1 MAVLLLYLPMLFSQ
15 CFIQQYRAGGA
26 MENQALFRTFYKRP
40 AVLLWLGCSPFLTA
54 QAEPLNLAQQVVT
67 ATRTATPL
75 VSVASSSVITRED
88 IERSQAQ
95 SVPDM
100 LRGLAGVQIVSN
112 GGRGKSTSLYL
123 RGTSEKQLLV
133 LIDGVKVGSAT
144 SGAAALQDIPL
155 ALVERIEVV
164 RGPRSSLYGSEAL
177 GGVIQIFTRRGA
189 KQGLKPYLALGTGTR
204 SSSSANAGLAGGSQ
218 NGWFDLGV
226 SSEDTDGINAR
237 AYRPSAAGAYEPDAD
252 GYRQLAGSLRG
263 GYRFVNGLELDGSWM
278 QSSIHSDQ
286 DLRSSSGKTG
296 RYSYAD
302 GEQQVLG
309 GRARFT
315 PLEPWDVTLQAGHS
329 EDRTDNFRDGGFY
342 SRFDTERYTFA
353 WQNDFSLTPEQLLS
367 LGFDYQQDRIDTSDT
382 YAEDSRDNR
391 GYYTQY
397 QGRFGRH
404 GVSVGLRRDD
414 NQQFGEH
421 DTGNLGWSY
430 ELSERLTLSAAYG
443 TAFRAPTFNDL
454 YTPNSGSTAG
464 NPDLKPEK
472 SENYELGLQ
481 GGAGWGEWRLSVF
494 ENQID
499 DLIVWAGSKPM
510 RPQNVESAR
519 IRGLESSVRTQLE
532 NWDLAAT
539 LTLLDP
545 QDRSQENHG
554 HQLARRAKRTFNID
568 ADRRIGSFG
577 VGATLFAASQ
587 RFNDA
592 SNTEDSRLPGYALV
606 DLRGE
611 YHIDSEWRLQA
622 KVSNLFDRDYETAQ
636 TYEQPGR
643 AFYLT
648 LRYQAL

>member
-1 MAVLLLYLPMLFSQ
+1 MSKPDLRLAASVLLSL
-15 CFIQQYRAGGA
+15 
-26 MENQALFRTFYKRP
+26 
-40 AVLLWLGCSPFLTA
+40 SPFA
-54 QAEPLNLAQQVVT
+54 VQANSLNLDQQVVT
-67 ATRTATPL
+67 ATRTTTPL
-75 VSVASSSVITRED
+75 VAIASTSVITRED

-95 SVPDM
+95 SLPDM

-123 RGTSEKQLLV
+123 RGSTEKQVLV
-133 LIDGVKVGSAT
+133 LIDGIKVGSAT
-144 SGAAALQDIPL
+144 SGTAALQDIPL

-177 GGVIQIFTRRGA
+177 GGVIQVFTRRAAG
-189 KQGLKPYLALGTGTR
+189 QGFKPYLALGAGSR
-204 SSSSANAGLAGGSQ
+204 SSYNGSAGLAGAGD
-218 NGWFDLGV
+218 NGWFNLGV

-237 AYRPSAAGAYEPDAD
+237 AYRPSAPKAYEADAD
-252 GYRQLAGSLRG
+252 GYRNLSGSLRG
-263 GYRFVNGLELDGSWM
+263 GYRFANGLELDGSWL

-286 DLRSSSGKTG
+286 DLRTSSGKTG
-296 RYSYAD
+296 HYGYAD

-309 GRARFT
+309 GRARFA
-315 PLEPWDVTLQAGHS
+315 PLEPWAVTLQAGHS
-329 EDRTDNFRDGGFY
+329 EERSDNFRDDDFY
-342 SRFDTERYTFA
+342 SRFDTERDTLG
-353 WQNDFSLTPEQLLS
+353 WQNDLRLSEEQLLT
-367 LGFDYQQDRIDTSDT
+367 LGYDYQQDRIDTSDD
-382 YAEDSRDNR
+382 YAEDSRDNH
-391 GYYTQY
+391 GYYAQY
-397 QGRFGRH
+397 QLRAGRH
-404 GVSVGLRRDD
+404 GLSAGLRRDD

-430 ELSERLTLSAAYG
+430 DLSDSLTLSAAYG

-454 YTPNSGSTAG
+454 YYPASASTAG

-472 SENYELGLQ
+472 SENYELGLR
-481 GGAGWGEWRLSVF
+481 GVAGWGEWSLSAF

-499 DLIVWAGSKPM
+499 DLIVWAGRSPM
-510 RPQNVESAR
+510 RPENVESAR
-519 IRGLESSVRTQLE
+519 IRGLESMARTQLAD
-532 NWDLAAT
+532 WDLAAT

-545 QDRSQENHG
+545 QDRSAENHG
-554 HQLARRAKRTFNID
+554 HQLARRAKRTFNLD
-568 ADRRIGSFG
+568 ADRRFGDFG

-587 RFNDA
+587 RFDDA
-592 SNTEDSRLPGYALV
+592 SNDEDSRLPGYALI

-611 YHIDSEWRLQA
+611 YHIDAEWTVQT

>member
-1 MAVLLLYLPMLFSQ
+1 MSKPDLRLAASVLLSL
-15 CFIQQYRAGGA
+15 
-26 MENQALFRTFYKRP
+26 
-40 AVLLWLGCSPFLTA
+40 SPFA
-54 QAEPLNLAQQVVT
+54 VQANALNLDQQVVT
-67 ATRTATPL
+67 ATRTTTPL
-75 VSVASSSVITRED
+75 VAIASSSVITRDD

-95 SVPDM
+95 SLPDA

-123 RGTSEKQLLV
+123 RGSTEKQVLV
-133 LIDGVKVGSAT
+133 LIDGIRVGSAT
-144 SGAAALQDIPL
+144 SGTAALQDIPL

-177 GGVIQIFTRRGA
+177 GGVIQIFTRRATGP
-189 KQGLKPYLALGTGTR
+189 GFKPYLALGAGSR
-204 SSSSANAGLAGGSQ
+204 SSYSGSAGLAGAGD

-237 AYRPSAAGAYEPDAD
+237 AYRPSAPNAHEADAD
-252 GYRQLAGSLRG
+252 GYRNLSGSLRG
-263 GYRFVNGLELDGSWM
+263 GYRFANGLELDGSWL

-296 RYSYAD
+296 RYGYSD

-309 GRARFT
+309 GRARFA
-315 PLEPWDVTLQAGHS
+315 PLQPWAVTLQAGHS
-329 EDRTDNFRDGGFY
+329 EERSDNFRDDAFY
-342 SRFDTERYTFA
+342 SRFDTERDSFG
-353 WQNDFSLTPEQLLS
+353 WQNDFSLSDDQLLT
-367 LGFDYQQDRIDTSDT
+367 LGYDYQQDRIDTSDD
-382 YAEDSRDNR
+382 YAEDSRDNH
-391 GYYTQY
+391 GYYAQY
-397 QGRFGRH
+397 QLRVGRH
-404 GVSVGLRRDD
+404 GRSAGLRRDD

-430 ELSERLTLSAAYG
+430 DLSDSLTLSAAYG

-454 YTPNSGSTAG
+454 YYPASAYTAG
-464 NPDLKPEK
+464 NPQLKPEE
-472 SENYELGLQ
+472 SENYELGLR
-481 GGAGWGEWRLSVF
+481 GVAGWGEWSLSAF

-499 DLIVWAGSKPM
+499 DLIVWAGSSPM
-510 RPQNVESAR
+510 RPENVESAR
-519 IRGLESSVRTQLE
+519 IRGLESIVRTRLAE
-532 NWDLAAT
+532 WDLAAN

-545 QDRSQENHG
+545 QDRSAQNHG
-554 HQLARRAKRTFNID
+554 HQLARRAKRTFNLD
-568 ADRRIGSFG
+568 ADRRFGDFG
-577 VGATLFAASQ
+577 VGVTLFAASQ
-587 RFNDA
+587 RFDDA
-592 SNTEDSRLPGYALV
+592 SNDEDSRLPGYALV

-611 YHIDSEWRLQA
+611 YHIDAEWRLQA

>member
-1 MAVLLLYLPMLFSQ
+1 MIRKPFARSAACALLSLLPFPPA
-15 CFIQQYRAGGA
+15 FAGS
-26 MENQALFRTFYKRP
+26 QALTLDKQ
-40 AVLLWLGCSPFLTA
+40 L
-54 QAEPLNLAQQVVT
+54 VT
-67 ATRTATPL
+67 ATRTATPV
-75 VSVASSSVITRED
+75 VSIASSSVITRED

-95 SVPDM
+95 TLPDM

-133 LIDGVKVGSAT
+133 LVDGIKVGSAT

-164 RGPRSSLYGSEAL
+164 RGPRSSLYGSESL
-177 GGVIQIFTRRGA
+177 GGVIQIFTRRSLG
-189 KQGLKPYLALGTGTR
+189 QGFKPYLALGAGSR
-204 SSSSANAGLAGGSQ
+204 SSYSGSAGVAGAAG
-218 NGWFDLGV
+218 NGWFDAAV

-237 AYRPSAAGAYEPDAD
+237 AYRPSAPKAYEADAD

-263 GYRFVNGLELDGSWM
+263 GYRFARGLELDGSWL

-296 RYSYAD
+296 RYGYAD
-302 GEQQVLG
+302 GEQQVFG
-309 GRARFT
+309 GRARFA
-315 PLEPWDVTLQAGHS
+315 PLQPWQVTLQAGHS
-329 EDRTDNFRDGGFY
+329 EERNDNFRDDGFY
-342 SRFDTERYTFA
+342 SRFDTERDSFG
-353 WQNDFSLTPEQLLS
+353 WQNDFSLGEEQLFT
-367 LGFDYQQDRIDTSDT
+367 LGYDYQQDRIDTSDD

-391 GYYTQY
+391 GYYAQY

-404 GVSVGLRRDD
+404 GLSAGLRRDD

-430 ELSERLTLSAAYG
+430 DLSDSLTLSAVYG

-454 YTPNSGSTAG
+454 YYPASASTAG
-464 NPDLKPEK
+464 NPDLEPEA
-472 SENYELGLQ
+472 SQNYELGLQ
-481 GGAGWGEWRLSVF
+481 GVAGWGEWSLSAF

-499 DLIVWAGSKPM
+499 DLIVWAGRSPM

-519 IRGLESSVRTQLE
+519 IRGLESMARTQLAD
-532 NWDLAAT
+532 WDLAAT

-545 QDRSQENHG
+545 QDRSAENHG
-554 HQLARRAKRTFNID
+554 HQLARRAKRTFNLN
-568 ADRRIGSFG
+568 ADRRFGQFG
-577 VGATLFAASQ
+577 VGATLFAVSQ
-587 RFNDA
+587 RFDDA
-592 SNTEDSRLPGYALV
+592 SNEEDSRLPGYALV

-611 YHIDSEWRLQA
+611 YHIDAEWTLQS

>member
-1 MAVLLLYLPMLFSQ
+1 MNHSLPPAALLLCTVSCISL
-15 CFIQQYRAGGA
+15 
-26 MENQALFRTFYKRP
+26 
-40 AVLLWLGCSPFLTA
+40 A
-54 QAEPLNLAQQVVT
+54 QAAEQTHLKDQLVT
-67 ATRTATPL
+67 ATRTAAPL
-75 VSVASSSVITRED
+75 VSIASSSVITRAE

-95 SVPDM
+95 SLPEM

-112 GGRGKSTSLYL
+112 GGRGKSTSLFL
-123 RGTSEKQLLV
+123 RGTSDKQLLV
-133 LIDGVKVGSAT
+133 LVDGVKVGSAT

-177 GGVIQIFTRRGA
+177 GGVIQVFTRRGA
-189 KQGLKPYLALGTGTR
+189 KQGLKPYLTLGAGTR
-204 SSSSANAGLAGGSQ
+204 SSYSGNAGLAGGSE

-237 AYRPSAAGAYEPDAD
+237 AYRPSAPRAYEPDAD

-263 GYRFVNGLELDGSWM
+263 GYRFDSGLELDGNWL
-278 QSSIHSDQ
+278 QSSTHSDQ

-296 RYSYAD
+296 RYGYAD

-315 PLEPWDVTLQAGHS
+315 PLEPWGVTLQAGHS
-329 EDRTDNFRDGGFY
+329 EDRSDYFRDGDFY
-342 SRFDTERYTFA
+342 SRFDTERDTFA
-353 WQNDFSLTPEQLLS
+353 WQNDFSLTPEQLLT

-382 YAEDSRDNR
+382 YAEDSRHNR

-404 GVSVGLRRDD
+404 GLSAGLRRDD

-430 ELSERLTLSAAYG
+430 DLSETLTLSAAYG

-454 YTPNSGSTAG
+454 YAPNSGYTAG
-464 NPDLKPEK
+464 NPDLKPEE

-481 GGAGWGEWRLSVF
+481 GVAGWGEWRLSVF

-499 DLIVWAGSKPM
+499 DLIVWAGSNPM

-519 IRGLESSVRTQLE
+519 IRGLESSARTQLA

-545 QDRSQENHG
+545 QDRSQDNHG

-568 ADRRIGSFG
+568 ADRRIGQFG

-587 RFNDA
+587 RFDNV
-592 SNTEDSRLPGYALV
+592 SNTDASRLPGYALV

-622 KVSNLFDRDYETAQ
+622 KVSNLLNRDYETVQ